1 MRRPID
7 YNFNRSKEEYPA
19 GNFGLIISHI
29 GSPTYRPK
37 TNSRLVISQMAAG
50 SIVTVTIL
58 MNNLRSKQICG
69 DQLRIMNGDEVI
81 KVCGDDSVST
91 FKLIVAD
98 QNKPRIVF
106 RLLTNN
112 DEYGGS
118 LLLSYSGE

>member
-1 MRRPID
+1 
-7 YNFNRSKEEYPA
+7 
-19 GNFGLIISHI
+19 
-29 GSPTYRPK
+29 
-37 TNSRLVISQMAAG
+37 
-50 SIVTVTIL
+50 
-58 MNNLRSKQICG
+58 MNDLRSKQICG

-81 KVCGDDSVST
+81 KVCGDDPVST
-91 FKLIVAD
+91 FDLIVAD